1 MAEENI
7 TTSEAAT
14 TEDSGPVFAIQRIY
28 LKDLSFETPM
38 GPSVFQKQWQ
48 PKVNQDL
55 NTKNTK
61 LENDLYEV
69 ALRLTL
75 TVTDGEDTIYILEV
89 KQAGIFAIKGL
100 DPKQITHVINTTC
113 PNILFPYAREA
124 VIVFF
129 PKDPFQL
136 LCSRPLTLMHFLH
149 LLSNKLKRRAKRRQR
164 VQRRPTSCG
173 SQSA

>member
-124 VIVFF
+124 VDSVLSKGSF
-129 PKDPFQL
+129 PA
-136 LCSRPLTLMHFLH
+136 LMLPPINFDALFA
-149 LLSNKLKRRAKRRQR
+149 SALKQAEEEGRET
-164 VQRRPTSCG
+164 PDG
-173 SQSA
+173 SETTH

>member
-124 VIVFF
+124 VDSVLSKGSF
-129 PKDPFQL
+129 PA
-136 LCSRPLTLMHFLH
+136 LMLPPINFDALFA
-149 LLSNKLKRRAKRRQR
+149 SALKQSEEEGKEA
-164 VQRRPTSCG
+164 PDG
-173 SQSA
+173 SETTH

>member
-7 TTSEAAT
+7 TTSEAAM
-14 TEDSGPVFAIQRIY
+14 TEDSGPVFAIQRIS

-124 VIVFF
+124 VDSVLSKGSF
-129 PKDPFQL
+129 PA
-136 LCSRPLTLMHFLH
+136 LMLPPINFDALFA
-149 LLSNKLKRRAKRRQR
+149 SALKQAEEEGKEA
-164 VQRRPTSCG
+164 PEG
-173 SQSA
+173 SETTH

>member
-14 TEDSGPVFAIQRIY
+14 TEESGPVFAIQRIY

-113 PNILFPYAREA
+113 PNILFPYARE
-124 VIVFF
+124 VVDSVLSKGSF
-129 PKDPFQL
+129 PA
-136 LCSRPLTLMHFLH
+136 LMLPPINFDALFA
-149 LLSNKLKRRAKRRQR
+149 SALKQAEEEGKEA
-164 VQRRPTSCG
+164 PDG
-173 SQSA
+173 SETTH

>member
-7 TTSEAAT
+7 TTSEAST

-124 VIVFF
+124 VDSVLSKGSF
-129 PKDPFQL
+129 PA
-136 LCSRPLTLMHFLH
+136 LMLPPINFDALFA
-149 LLSNKLKRRAKRRQR
+149 SALKQAEEEGRET
-164 VQRRPTSCG
+164 PDG
-173 SQSA
+173 SETTH

>member
-113 PNILFPYAREA
+113 PNILFPYARE
-124 VIVFF
+124 VVDSVLSKGSF
-129 PKDPFQL
+129 PA
-136 LCSRPLTLMHFLH
+136 LMLPPINFDALFA
-149 LLSNKLKRRAKRRQR
+149 SALKQAEEEGKEA
-164 VQRRPTSCG
+164 PDG
-173 SQSA
+173 SETTH

>member
-124 VIVFF
+124 VDSVLSKGSF
-129 PKDPFQL
+129 PA
-136 LCSRPLTLMHFLH
+136 LMLPPINFDALFA
-149 LLSNKLKRRAKRRQR
+149 SALKQAEEEGREA
-164 VQRRPTSCG
+164 PEG
-173 SQSA
+173 SETTH

>member
-124 VIVFF
+124 VDSVLSKGSF
-129 PKDPFQL
+129 PALMLPPINFDALFASALKQAEEEGKDEPE
-136 LCSRPLTLMHFLH
+136 
-149 LLSNKLKRRAKRRQR
+149 
-164 VQRRPTSCG
+164 G
-173 SQSA
+173 SETTH

>member
-124 VIVFF
+124 VDSVLSKGSF
-129 PKDPFQL
+129 PA
-136 LCSRPLTLMHFLH
+136 LMLPPINFDALFA
-149 LLSNKLKRRAKRRQR
+149 SALKQAEKEGKEA
-164 VQRRPTSCG
+164 PDG
-173 SQSA
+173 SETTH

>member
-1 MAEENI
+1 MAEENT

-124 VIVFF
+124 VDSVLSKGSF
-129 PKDPFQL
+129 PA
-136 LCSRPLTLMHFLH
+136 LMLPPINFDALFA
-149 LLSNKLKRRAKRRQR
+149 SALKQAEEEGKEA
-164 VQRRPTSCG
+164 PEG
-173 SQSA
+173 SETTH

>member
-124 VIVFF
+124 VDSVLSKGSF
-129 PKDPFQL
+129 PALMLPPINFDALFASALKQAEEEGKDAPE
-136 LCSRPLTLMHFLH
+136 
-149 LLSNKLKRRAKRRQR
+149 
-164 VQRRPTSCG
+164 G
-173 SQSA
+173 SETTH

>member
-124 VIVFF
+124 VDSVLSKGSF
-129 PKDPFQL
+129 PA
-136 LCSRPLTLMHFLH
+136 LMLPPINFDALFA
-149 LLSNKLKRRAKRRQR
+149 SALKQAEEEGKEA
-164 VQRRPTSCG
+164 PEG
-173 SQSA
+173 SETTH

>member
-75 TVTDGEDTIYILEV
+75 TVTDGEDTIYVLEV

-124 VIVFF
+124 VDSVLSKGSF
-129 PKDPFQL
+129 PA
-136 LCSRPLTLMHFLH
+136 LMLPPINFDALFA
-149 LLSNKLKRRAKRRQR
+149 SALKQAEEEGKEA
-164 VQRRPTSCG
+164 PDG
-173 SQSA
+173 SETTH

>member
-14 TEDSGPVFAIQRIY
+14 TEESGPVFAIQRIY

-124 VIVFF
+124 VDSVLSKGSF
-129 PKDPFQL
+129 PALMLPPINFDALFASALKQAEEEGKDAPE
-136 LCSRPLTLMHFLH
+136 
-149 LLSNKLKRRAKRRQR
+149 
-164 VQRRPTSCG
+164 G
-173 SQSA
+173 SETTH

>member
-75 TVTDGEDTIYILEV
+75 TVTDGEDSIYILEV

-124 VIVFF
+124 VDSVLSKGSF
-129 PKDPFQL
+129 PA
-136 LCSRPLTLMHFLH
+136 LMLPPINFDALFA
-149 LLSNKLKRRAKRRQR
+149 SALKQAEEEGKEA
-164 VQRRPTSCG
+164 PDG
-173 SQSA
+173 SETTH

>member
-124 VIVFF
+124 VDSVLSKGSF
-129 PKDPFQL
+129 PA
-136 LCSRPLTLMHFLH
+136 LMLPPINFDALFA
-149 LLSNKLKRRAKRRQR
+149 SALKQAEEEGKEA
-164 VQRRPTSCG
+164 PKG
-173 SQSA
+173 SETTH

>member
-14 TEDSGPVFAIQRIY
+14 TEESGPVFAIQRIY

-100 DPKQITHVINTTC
+100 DPKQISHVINTTC

-124 VIVFF
+124 VDSVLSKGSF
-129 PKDPFQL
+129 PA
-136 LCSRPLTLMHFLH
+136 LMLPPINFDALFA
-149 LLSNKLKRRAKRRQR
+149 SALKQAEEEGKEA
-164 VQRRPTSCG
+164 PDG
-173 SQSA
+173 SETTH

>member
-124 VIVFF
+124 VDSVLSKGSF
-129 PKDPFQL
+129 PA
-136 LCSRPLTLMHFLH
+136 LMLPPINFDALFA
-149 LLSNKLKRRAKRRQR
+149 SALKQAEEEGREA
-164 VQRRPTSCG
+164 PAG
-173 SQSA
+173 SETTH

>member
-7 TTSEAAT
+7 TSSEAAT

-124 VIVFF
+124 VDSVLSKGSF
-129 PKDPFQL
+129 PA
-136 LCSRPLTLMHFLH
+136 LMLPPINFDALFA
-149 LLSNKLKRRAKRRQR
+149 SALKQAEEEGKEA
-164 VQRRPTSCG
+164 PDG
-173 SQSA
+173 SETTH

>member
-7 TTSEAAT
+7 TTNEAAT

-124 VIVFF
+124 VDSVLSKGSF
-129 PKDPFQL
+129 PA
-136 LCSRPLTLMHFLH
+136 LMLPPINFDALFA
-149 LLSNKLKRRAKRRQR
+149 SALKQAEEEGKEA
-164 VQRRPTSCG
+164 PEG
-173 SQSA
+173 SETTH

>member
-1 MAEENI
+1 MADE
-7 TTSEAAT
+7 TTKPAGAASS
-14 TEDSGPVFAIQRIY
+14 EDSGPVFAIQRIY

-61 LENDLYEV
+61 LEDDLYEV

-75 TVTDGEDTIYILEV
+75 TVTDGEDTIYLLEV

-100 DPKQITHVINTTC
+100 EAKQLTHIINTTC

-124 VIVFF
+124 VDSVLSKGSF
-129 PKDPFQL
+129 PALMLPPINFDALFASALKQAEEESKASKDE
-136 LCSRPLTLMHFLH
+136 TETKH
-149 LLSNKLKRRAKRRQR
+149 
-164 VQRRPTSCG
+164 
-173 SQSA
+173 

>member
-113 PNILFPYAREA
+113 PNILFPYASEA
-124 VIVFF
+124 VDSVLSKGSF
-129 PKDPFQL
+129 PA
-136 LCSRPLTLMHFLH
+136 LMLPPINFDALFA
-149 LLSNKLKRRAKRRQR
+149 SALKQAEEEGKEA
-164 VQRRPTSCG
+164 PDG
-173 SQSA
+173 SETTH

>member
-124 VIVFF
+124 VDSVLSKGSF
-129 PKDPFQL
+129 PA
-136 LCSRPLTLMHFLH
+136 LMLPPINFDALFA
-149 LLSNKLKRRAKRRQR
+149 SALKQAEEEGKEA
-164 VQRRPTSCG
+164 PDG
-173 SQSA
+173 SKTTH

>member
-124 VIVFF
+124 VDSVLSKGSF
-129 PKDPFQL
+129 PA
-136 LCSRPLTLMHFLH
+136 LMLPPINFDALFA
-149 LLSNKLKRRAKRRQR
+149 SALKQAEEEGKEA
-164 VQRRPTSCG
+164 PDG
-173 SQSA
+173 SETTH

>member
-14 TEDSGPVFAIQRIY
+14 TEESGPVFAIQRIY

-124 VIVFF
+124 VDSVLSKGSF
-129 PKDPFQL
+129 PA
-136 LCSRPLTLMHFLH
+136 LMLPPINFDALFA
-149 LLSNKLKRRAKRRQR
+149 SALKQAEEEGKEA
-164 VQRRPTSCG
+164 PDG
-173 SQSA
+173 SETTH

>member
-124 VIVFF
+124 VDSVLSKGSF
-129 PKDPFQL
+129 PA
-136 LCSRPLTLMHFLH
+136 LMLPPINFDALFA
-149 LLSNKLKRRAKRRQR
+149 SALKQAEEGGKES
-164 VQRRPTSCG
+164 PEG
-173 SQSA
+173 SETTH

>member
-14 TEDSGPVFAIQRIY
+14 TEESGPVFAIQRIY

-124 VIVFF
+124 VDSVLSKGSF
-129 PKDPFQL
+129 PA
-136 LCSRPLTLMHFLH
+136 LMLQPINFDALFASALRHAEEEG
-149 LLSNKLKRRAKRRQR
+149 KEA
-164 VQRRPTSCG
+164 PEG
-173 SQSA
+173 SETTH